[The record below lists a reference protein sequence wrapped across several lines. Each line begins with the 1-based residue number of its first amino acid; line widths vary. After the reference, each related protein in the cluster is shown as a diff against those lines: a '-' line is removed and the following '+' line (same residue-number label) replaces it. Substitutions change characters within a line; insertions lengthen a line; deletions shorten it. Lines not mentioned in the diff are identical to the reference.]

1 MFDDDHERIMIH
13 HKFLQTAEGRSFGP
27 VEFPKLTM
35 TEMFGYMR
43 LINSFPSGLSEIYGL
58 NEKLE
63 IFRVLIFGKKDPLH
77 EHHKT

>member
-1 MFDDDHERIMIH
+1 M
-13 HKFLQTAEGRSFGP
+13 
-27 VEFPKLTM
+27 EFPKLTM